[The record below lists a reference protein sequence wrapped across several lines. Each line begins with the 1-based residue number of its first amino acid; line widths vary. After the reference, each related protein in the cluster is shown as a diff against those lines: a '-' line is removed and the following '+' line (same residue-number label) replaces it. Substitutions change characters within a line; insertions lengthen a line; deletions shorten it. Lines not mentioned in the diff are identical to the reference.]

1 MSVDFQ
7 NFNLGLNNLN
17 GVILLMCVLSKT
29 KFIRR
34 VSVISIDA
42 ESANSTQG
50 IMIQCFITILF
61 DS

>member
-1 MSVDFQ
+1 MPVPGATRVLRMWGNIKLMSVDFQ

-34 VSVISIDA
+34 VSV
-42 ESANSTQG
+42 
-50 IMIQCFITILF
+50 
-61 DS
+61 